1 MEDNA
6 DEMIEMKC
14 VIIGSNTVGKT
25 SAIRAFSGHEFLN
38 NNHYE
43 ETKDV
48 VTTSIQLK
56 GNDPI
61 VKVTFWDCSPQTF
74 LKSPH
79 EGSQSNACLVKFD
92 RSYTPPLRH
101 EPGQHFVLQ
110 APQFQ
115 E

>member
-1 MEDNA
+1 M
-6 DEMIEMKC
+6 
-14 VIIGSNTVGKT
+14 IIGSNTVGKT

-79 EGSQSNACLVKFD
+79 EILHDV
-92 RSYTPPLRH
+92 SYYISI
-101 EPGQHFVLQ
+101 
-110 APQFQ
+110 
-115 E
+115 